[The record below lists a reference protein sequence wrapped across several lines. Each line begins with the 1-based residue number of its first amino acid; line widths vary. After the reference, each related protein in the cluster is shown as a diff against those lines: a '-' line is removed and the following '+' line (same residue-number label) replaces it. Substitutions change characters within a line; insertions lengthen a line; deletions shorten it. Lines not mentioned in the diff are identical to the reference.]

1 MSSFTLDAGLRQ
13 IARAQLGLLTQRQA
27 AEMGAD
33 KHALA
38 RRRATGALVELVPG
52 VALVDPVTPSIEQ
65 LILAAG
71 LAVPGSILTGSSG
84 ADPSVATPA
93 ATLLALPRCVGT
105 SNLERCV
112 DLATAN
118 GLVTVRALTELLES
132 VPAAIEVDFAWT
144 ASRVALEVSPLYR
157 HGSKRTQERDTERR
171 RMLVEAG
178 WRLIEATDRDVQD
191 ALTSVVP

>member
-84 ADPSVATPA
+84 AILQS
-93 ATLLALPRCVGT
+93 PRQRQPCW
-105 SNLERCV
+105 RC
-112 DLATAN
+112 
-118 GLVTVRALTELLES
+118 
-132 VPAAIEVDFAWT
+132 P
-144 ASRVALEVSPLYR
+144 
-157 HGSKRTQERDTERR
+157 
-171 RMLVEAG
+171 
-178 WRLIEATDRDVQD
+178 D
-191 ALTSVVP
+191 ALVRRISNGASTSRPPTGWSPYER